1 MTVMPAEVDPFI
13 AEHVVAIRDRFGIDG
28 LRDAA
33 RLIETEIAIFA
44 DVYDSLPTGD
54 VDPPLA

>member
-1 MTVMPAEVDPFI
+1 MTVRPADVDPFI
-13 AEHVVAIRDRFGIDG
+13 TEHVVAIRDRFGVDG

-54 VDPPLA
+54 PDPPQA